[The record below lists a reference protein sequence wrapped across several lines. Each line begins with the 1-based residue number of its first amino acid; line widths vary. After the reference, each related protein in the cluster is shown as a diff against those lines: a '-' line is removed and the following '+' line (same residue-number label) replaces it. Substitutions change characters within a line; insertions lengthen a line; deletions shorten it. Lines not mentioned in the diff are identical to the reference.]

1 MSVVCARLPGGQPGP
16 RPHIPKVKTMAFL
29 ASRLSRINP
38 SATVA
43 INTKSQEMKAA
54 GGDVI
59 GLAVGEPDFDTPEH
73 IRQAAID
80 AMNAGKTRYAA
91 PAGLPE
97 LRRAIADK
105 LKRENGLDYTPD
117 QIAVGA
123 GGKQIIFNAFTATVE
138 EGDEVIVPA
147 PYWVT
152 YPDLALLNGGTPVY
166 IECTAEADFKMTPEQ
181 LEAAI
186 TPKTK
191 WLVLNS
197 PSNPTGSAYS
207 PAELR
212 GLADVLLKHP
222 HVWTLTDDIYEHI
235 RYDGIEFATLAAV
248 EPQLH
253 GRTLTL
259 NGFSKSYCMTGWR
272 VGYGAG
278 PLVLIKAMN
287 MLQSQS
293 ITSTSTISQW
303 AAVEALNGDQSHI
316 ERNNEIFKERRDL
329 VVSMLNQANGLSCR
343 TPVGAFY
350 VYPSCA
356 GIIGKKTPDGKVI
369 ETDEDFV
376 IYLLETEG
384 VAAVHGAAFGLSPF
398 FRISYALATDVLED
412 ACQRIQRACASLN

>member
-1 MSVVCARLPGGQPGP
+1 MP
-16 RPHIPKVKTMAFL
+16 FL
-29 ASRLSRINP
+29 ASRLSRISP

-43 INTKSQEMKAA
+43 INTKSQELKAA
-54 GGDVI
+54 GGDII

-73 IRQAAID
+73 IRKAAID
-80 AMNAGKTRYAA
+80 AMKTRYAA

-97 LRRAIADK
+97 LRKAIADK
-105 LKRENGLDYTPD
+105 LKRENGVDYTPE

-123 GGKQIIFNAFTATVE
+123 GGKQIIFNAFTATVDD
-138 EGDEVIVPA
+138 GDEVIVPA

-152 YPDLALLNGGTPVY
+152 YPDLARLNGGVPVF
-166 IECTAEADFKMTPEQ
+166 IECQADADFKMTPAQ

-212 GLADVLLKHP
+212 ALADVLLKHP

-235 RYDGIEFATLAAV
+235 RYDGIEFATLVAV
-248 EPQLH
+248 EPKLID
-253 GRTLTL
+253 RTLTL

-303 AAVEALNGDQSHI
+303 AAIEALNGDQSHI

-329 VVSMLNQANGLSCR
+329 VVSMLNQATGLSCR

-356 GIIGKKTPDGKVI
+356 GVIGKKTPDGKVI

-376 IYLLETEG
+376 IYVLESEG
-384 VAAVHGAAFGLSPF
+384 VAAVHGEAFGLSPF

-412 ACQRIQRACASLN
+412 ACQRIQRACASLT

>member
-1 MSVVCARLPGGQPGP
+1 MP
-16 RPHIPKVKTMAFL
+16 FL
-29 ASRLSRINP
+29 ASRLSRISP

-73 IRQAAID
+73 IRKAAQV
-80 AMNAGKTRYAA
+80 AMDTGKTRYAA

-97 LRRAIADK
+97 LRRAIAAK
-105 LKRENGLDYTPD
+105 LKRENGLDYTPE

-123 GGKQIIFNAFTATVE
+123 GGKQIIFNAFTATVDD
-138 EGDEVIVPA
+138 GDEVIVPA

-152 YPDLALLNGGTPVY
+152 YPDLARLNGGVPVFV
-166 IECTAEADFKMTPEQ
+166 ECTAEADFKMTPEQ

-222 HVWTLTDDIYEHI
+222 QVWTLTDDIYEHI

-248 EPQLH
+248 EPQLF

-259 NGFSKSYCMTGWR
+259 NGLSKSYCMTGWR

-278 PLVLIKAMN
+278 PKVLIDAMN

-316 ERNNEIFKERRDL
+316 ERNNKIFQERRDL
-329 VVSMLNQANGLSCR
+329 VVSMMNQAAGLTCR

-356 GIIGKKTPDGKVI
+356 GVIGKKTPAGKVI
-369 ETDEDFV
+369 ESDEDFV
-376 IYLLETEG
+376 IYMLETEG
-384 VAAVHGAAFGLSPF
+384 VAAVHGSAFGLSPF

-412 ACQRIQRACASLN
+412 ACQRIQRACASLR

>member
-1 MSVVCARLPGGQPGP
+1 MP
-16 RPHIPKVKTMAFL
+16 FL
-29 ASRLSRINP
+29 ASRLSRISP

-43 INTKSQEMKAA
+43 INTKSQELKAA
-54 GGDVI
+54 GGDII

-73 IRQAAID
+73 IRKAAID
-80 AMNAGKTRYAA
+80 AMNTGKTRYAA

-97 LRRAIADK
+97 LRKAIADK
-105 LKRENGLDYTPD
+105 LKRENGVDYTPE

-123 GGKQIIFNAFTATVE
+123 GGKQIIFNAFTATVDD
-138 EGDEVIVPA
+138 GDEVIVPA

-152 YPDLALLNGGTPVY
+152 YPDLARLNGGVPVF
-166 IECTAEADFKMTPEQ
+166 IECQADADFKMTPAQ

-212 GLADVLLKHP
+212 ALADVLLKHP

-235 RYDGIEFATLAAV
+235 RYDGIEFATLVAV
-248 EPQLH
+248 EPKLID
-253 GRTLTL
+253 RTLTL

-303 AAVEALNGDQSHI
+303 AAIEALNGDQSHI

-329 VVSMLNQANGLSCR
+329 VVSMLNQATGLSCR

-356 GIIGKKTPDGKVI
+356 GVIGKKTPDGKVI

-376 IYLLETEG
+376 IYVLESEG
-384 VAAVHGAAFGLSPF
+384 VAAVHGEAFGLSPF

-412 ACQRIQRACASLN
+412 ACQRIQRACASLT